1 MAESKFFHRERLSPL
16 DALAGKNVGG
26 NGAHERQHVAL
37 PNPKPASYP
46 EGALC
51 QTEGVR

>member
-1 MAESKFFHRERLSPL
+1 MAESKFFHRERLSP
-16 DALAGKNVGG
+16 NVGG